1 MSRAARSRRRHP
13 CPLFLADGAVGRAE
27 PTELDSF
34 RQVSGS
40 QRARRSLRRPPSMR
54 AFVLSYLSLSL
65 VTHPPHPY
73 YRRQEREH
81 STIHSPHSRYR
92 TRVFS
97 NVVSGGAV
105 CACRVSVVL
114 ARPEP
119 DPAPAEHATYHRT
132 FDHIINQISDRHDQ
146 QQQGLR
152 AWLHNQTDERQV
164 G

>member
-1 MSRAARSRRRHP
+1 MIRLGRRRAPSEHDARSDDH
-13 CPLFLADGAVGRAE
+13 
-27 PTELDSF
+27 
-34 RQVSGS
+34 Q
-40 QRARRSLRRPPSMR
+40 SMR
-54 AFVLSYLSLSL
+54 AFVLSHFSLSL

-73 YRRQEREH
+73 YRHREREH
-81 STIHSPHSRYR
+81 STTHSPHSRCR

-119 DPAPAEHATYHRT
+119 DPAPAEHVTYHRT

-146 QQQGLR
+146 QQQGTEHGFTTR
-152 AWLHNQTDERQV
+152 QTNGRLAKTKSYGKANVCGATRGVQTA
-164 G
+164 